1 MIVLNKYRL
10 PYQQLQSCMDPGIFD
25 CGSEQH
31 VGWAP
36 ILWPSNNET
45 DDQPIDL
52 GHIWARYF
60 QAKLYFRAFN
70 AVSPCVFKQEGGLAI
85 KTGLQGSM
93 MISSYCCWLFFQRC
107 ILLTISQTCLFFQIG
122 RIDSNTAVL

>member
-1 MIVLNKYRL
+1 
-10 PYQQLQSCMDPGIFD
+10 MDPGIFD
-25 CGSEQH
+25 CSSEQH

-70 AVSPCVFKQEGGLAI
+70 AVLVCLNRKGA
-85 KTGLQGSM
+85 LQLKRG
-93 MISSYCCWLFFQRC
+93 CK
-107 ILLTISQTCLFFQIG
+107 G
-122 RIDSNTAVL
+122 R

>member
-1 MIVLNKYRL
+1 
-10 PYQQLQSCMDPGIFD
+10 MDPGIFD

-85 KTGLQGSM
+85 KTGLQGVDDD
-93 MISSYCCWLFFQRC
+93 FQ
-107 ILLTISQTCLFFQIG
+107 LLLLAFLPEMHFAHDFSDMF
-122 RIDSNTAVL
+122 VLPNWQD